1 MVSPG
6 QPEQEDKNEKTE
18 DQAHPYKGLRTFQH
32 ENGSNQLV
40 CVASRRH
47 CGDRHRRH
55 HECQKRIA
63 KEDSTQLLQ
72 SKPSLECLPEYLLDN
87 EKSKNR
93 NKALGNPV
101 RIKIRWMVRTDRGQ
115 HDRPDQLQHKIA
127 RKQWKL
133 FVQAESKDGDSEDQF
148 QKKPH

>member
-1 MVSPG
+1 P
-6 QPEQEDKNEKTE
+6 P
-18 DQAHPYKGLRTFQH
+18 
-32 ENGSNQLV
+32 
-40 CVASRRH
+40 SRRT
-47 CGDRHRRH
+47 CDDRHRRH
-55 HECQKRIA
+55 HECQNRKA
-63 KEDSTQLLQ
+63 KEDNTHHLQ

-101 RIKIRWMVRTDRGQ
+101 RLKIKWMVRTDRGH